1 MAIEFKDELGGW
13 VILGRVVLAI
23 VLPIVGFAFLGPLG
37 FVWIIASGLL
47 LARPIVEFGPYL
59 VRRIH
64 RNALEEWEGKYY
76 RYGTRHIRLYF
87 DAADRPWF
95 VADDVLAVIGQ
106 KRSPSLS
113 KRYDDTEYGEIPN
126 MTLPGFSRA
135 GVVKLLTTA
144 PHPEARKFLVWVERN
159 IFFQL
164 DKRKELGLPPVQT

>member
-13 VILGRVVLAI
+13 SIVGRVVLAI
-23 VLPIVGFAFLGPLG
+23 VLPIAGIKLLGVFGL
-37 FVWIIASGLL
+37 FMIAASGLL

-106 KRSPSLS
+106 KRAPSLS
-113 KRYDDTEYGEIPN
+113 SRYDDTEYGEIPN